1 VSILERIAVT
11 WIGNILALWAAALL
25 VGDIDA
31 SGFGTLVLAAAVFG
45 LVNAFVKPVVKL
57 LGCALI
63 VLTFGVAL
71 FFINMAMF
79 ALTAWI
85 VPGFDVG
92 GFWSVA
98 GGAVIIWLV
107 NVAINFGLDRL
118 GLRDGRREP
127 LGR

>member
-1 VSILERIAVT
+1 VSFLERIAVT
-11 WIGNILALWAAALL
+11 WIGNILALWTAALL

-45 LVNAFVKPVVKL
+45 LVNALVKPVVKL
-57 LGCALI
+57 LGLPLI

-92 GFWSVA
+92 GFWSVVQ
-98 GGAVIIWLV
+98 GTVIIWAVNFVLDLV
-107 NVAINFGLDRL
+107 I
-118 GLRDGRREP
+118 RRRTDAKE
-127 LGR
+127 

>member
-92 GFWSVA
+92 GFWSVVQ
-98 GGAVIIWLV
+98 GTVIIWAVNFVLDLV
-107 NVAINFGLDRL
+107 I
-118 GLRDGRREP
+118 RRRTDAKE
-127 LGR
+127 

>member
-1 VSILERIAVT
+1 MSLLERIAIT

-25 VGDIDA
+25 VGDINA

-45 LVNAFVKPVVKL
+45 LVNAFVRPIVVL
-57 LGCALI
+57 LGCAVI
-63 VLTFGVAL
+63 VLTFGIAL
-71 FFINMAMF
+71 FFVNMAMF

-98 GGAVIIWLV
+98 EGTVIIWAV
-107 NVAINFGLDRL
+107 NFVIDVVTRRKR
-118 GLRDGRREP
+118 RDQRAE
-127 LGR
+127 

>member
-85 VPGFDVG
+85 VPGFDVS
-92 GFWSVA
+92 GFWSVVQ
-98 GGAVIIWLV
+98 GTVIIWAVNFVLDLV
-107 NVAINFGLDRL
+107 I
-118 GLRDGRREP
+118 RRRTDAKE
-127 LGR
+127 